1 MILWWQHTPT
11 WPQDGK
17 DGMAFGRAGSFSRQ
31 RIKIQHLKLGRGRMF
46 REGRAGFRRGIKAAR
61 CWKLTGTE
69 EPAPLLSGFMQVHAD
84 KRS

>member
-1 MILWWQHTPT
+1 
-11 WPQDGK
+11 
-17 DGMAFGRAGSFSRQ
+17 
-31 RIKIQHLKLGRGRMF
+31 MF